1 LTAEEVLSRY
11 RDEELP
17 EFVGLALSDVNQ
29 IGNFGDSPLKGAA
42 VRGSLEEVLALLDG
56 GAELNTRGEHGF
68 TALHHAASQ
77 GHLDVVRV
85 LLDRGATLT
94 VLNDWG
100 QTPLDVAKLSERV
113 SIAALLSAST
123 RRTSE
128 AK

>member
-1 LTAEEVLSRY
+1 M
-11 RDEELP
+11 
-17 EFVGLALSDVNQ
+17 
-29 IGNFGDSPLKGAA
+29 
-42 VRGSLEEVLALLDG
+42 
-56 GAELNTRGEHGF
+56 NTRGEHGF

-85 LLDRGATLT
+85 LLDRGATPT